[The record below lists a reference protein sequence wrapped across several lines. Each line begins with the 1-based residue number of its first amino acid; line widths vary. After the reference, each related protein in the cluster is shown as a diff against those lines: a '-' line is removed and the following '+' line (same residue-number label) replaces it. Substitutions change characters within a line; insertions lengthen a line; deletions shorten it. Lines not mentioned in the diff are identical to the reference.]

1 MNFQVADMTTY
12 TDISFQSLEKE
23 FSYLESLQPVKR
35 SPEYWQKLG
44 SSKTRTVEQEKLSR
58 EIIEGLID
66 SRNTEN
72 AVGFTDGSCPGNPG
86 TCVAGACLFIPGSV
100 EPIMIKQPVSNRGS
114 ILLWELVAI
123 ELALNHIYRYKTERQ
138 LDIKKIQVFSD
149 SQSAVGQLL
158 LGWEAKSHQKTIHE
172 IKSTLKQL
180 EKLNIS
186 IEISWTPGHANIKGN
201 EYADRAFSAHL

>member
-1 MNFQVADMTTY
+1 MNFQVADMTTN
-12 TDISFQSLEKE
+12 TDIFFQSLEKE
-23 FSYLESLQPVKR
+23 FNYLESLQPAKR
-35 SPEYWQKLG
+35 STEYWQKLG

-72 AVGFTDGSCPGNPG
+72 AVGFTDGSCLGNPG
-86 TCVAGACLFIPGSV
+86 TCIAGACLFIPGSV

-123 ELALNHIYRYKTERQ
+123 ELALNHIYQYKTERQ

-158 LGWEAKSHQKTIHE
+158 LGWEAKSHQTTIHE
-172 IKSTLKQL
+172 ITR
-180 EKLNIS
+180 NIFKKDIRRLS
-186 IEISWTPGHANIKGN
+186 NTYNFNTTK
-201 EYADRAFSAHL
+201 